1 MTMTTKT
8 LTQHT
13 SNGTAPWQK
22 WAALALLMVPVL
34 LVAVDNTALT
44 FALPAI
50 ASSLQ
55 ASGVELLWIIDAY
68 PLVLAAL
75 LVAMGNLG
83 DRIGRRK
90 LLMIGSAGFGLAS
103 IAAAFSPTAG
113 ALIAG
118 RAALGLFGATL
129 MPSTLSL
136 IRNIFT
142 DNNQR
147 RLAIAIWAA
156 FFSGGAALGP
166 IVGGWLVD
174 HFWWGAVLMMPAFLL
189 APLLVLGTRM
199 IPESKDNS
207 PHPIDVPSVF
217 LSILSMGP
225 VAVAIKELTVH
236 GFEPLPLALAFF
248 GVGMG
253 VLFVRRQ
260 RRIPAPMLDVALFIN
275 PVFSTSIAANV
286 LSFVSMTGFIFF
298 FSQHLQLVEGMSPFQ
313 AGITLLPASV
323 ATIIA
328 GLSSVP
334 LVRALRPGT
343 VVTAGLALSTTAY
356 VLVALFGNSVGMP
369 VFLLAVYL
377 LSIGIGAAETISND
391 LIMGSVPPEK
401 AGAASAI
408 SETGYEFGALLG
420 TAILGSILT
429 ASYQQ
434 HLRLPAGLSE
444 ADGHAAKETLAGAI
458 DVAHRVG
465 GELGHQLTTTAQHA
479 FDSGVTI
486 TAAIGALL
494 MVSVS
499 VAAAIGLRKVP
510 RATKESQQER
520 PGH

>member
-1 MTMTTKT
+1 MTTKT
-8 LTQHT
+8 LTPQT
-13 SNGTAPWQK
+13 SLGTAPWRK

-50 ASSLQ
+50 ASALH

-83 DRIGRRK
+83 DRVGRRK
-90 LLMIGSAGFGLAS
+90 LLMIGSVGFGLAS
-103 IAAAFSPTAG
+103 IAAAFAPTAG

-142 DNNQR
+142 DANQR

-156 FFSGGAALGP
+156 FFSGGAAIGP

-174 HFWWGAVLMMPAFLL
+174 HFWWGAVLMLPAFLL
-189 APLLVLGTRM
+189 IPLLVLGVKM
-199 IPESKDNS
+199 IPESKDTS
-207 PHPIDVPSVF
+207 PHPVDAPSIA
-217 LSILSMGP
+217 LSILAMGP
-225 VAVAIKELTVH
+225 IAVAIKELTVH
-236 GFEPLPLALAFF
+236 GLQPLPLALAFF
-248 GVGMG
+248 GLGMG
-253 VLFVRRQ
+253 VIFVRRQ
-260 RRIPAPMLDVALFIN
+260 LRLPYPMLDMSLFSN

-298 FSQHLQLVEGMSPFQ
+298 FSQHLQLVEGMSPLT
-313 AGITLLPASV
+313 AGLTLLPASV

-334 LVRALRPGT
+334 LVRALRPGM
-343 VVTAGLALSTTAY
+343 VVMGGLSLSATAY
-356 VLVALFGNSVGMP
+356 ILVALFGQAVGMP
-369 VFLLAVYL
+369 VYLLAVYL
-377 LSIGIGAAETISND
+377 LSVGIGAAETISND
-391 LIMGSVPPEK
+391 LIMGSVPAEK

-420 TAILGSILT
+420 TAVLGSILT

-434 HLRLPAGLSE
+434 HLQLPAGLSD
-444 ADGHAAKETLAGAI
+444 ADGSVARETLAGAV

-465 GELGHQLTTTAQHA
+465 GELGTQLMTTAQHA

-494 MVSVS
+494 MVSVT
-499 VAAAIGLRKVP
+499 VAAGIGLRSVP
-510 RATKESQQER
+510 KASKESQRE
-520 PGH
+520 HSAH

>member
-1 MTMTTKT
+1 MTTT
-8 LTQHT
+8 LTPQT
-13 SNGTAPWQK
+13 SLRTAPWRK
-22 WAALALLMVPVL
+22 WTALALLMVPVL

-50 ASSLQ
+50 TSALH

-90 LLMIGSAGFGLAS
+90 LLMIGSTGFGLAS

-142 DNNQR
+142 DANQR

-156 FFSGGAALGP
+156 VFSGGAAVGP
-166 IVGGWLVD
+166 ILGGWLVD
-174 HFWWGAVLMMPAFLL
+174 HFWWGAVLIAPAVLLIPLL
-189 APLLVLGTRM
+189 AFGTKL
-199 IPESKDNS
+199 IPESKDSS
-207 PHPIDVPSVF
+207 PHPVDLPSIL
-217 LSILSMGP
+217 LSILAMGP
-225 VAVAIKELTVH
+225 LAIAIKELTVH
-236 GFEPLPLALAFF
+236 GLQPLPIALAFF

-253 VLFVRRQ
+253 VVFVRRQ
-260 RRIPAPMLDVALFIN
+260 LRIPYPMLDMSLFAN
-275 PVFSTSIAANV
+275 PVFSTSISANV
-286 LSFVSMTGFIFF
+286 LSFTSMTGFIFF
-298 FSQHLQLVEGMSPFQ
+298 FSQHLQLVTGLTPLD
-313 AGITLLPASV
+313 AGLLMLPASV

-328 GLSSVP
+328 GLASVP
-334 LVRALRPGT
+334 LVRAVRPGL
-343 VVTAGLALSTTAY
+343 VVAGGLFLSTAAY
-356 VLVALFGNSVGMP
+356 FLVALLGEAVGMP
-369 VFLLAVYL
+369 VYLLAVYL

-391 LIMGSVPPEK
+391 LIMSSVPAEK

-420 TAILGSILT
+420 TAVLGSILT

-434 HLRLPAGLSE
+434 HLRLPAGLSDTD
-444 ADGHAAKETLAGAI
+444 ASAARETLAGAV

-465 GELGHQLTTTAQHA
+465 GELGAQLTTTAQHA
-479 FDSGVTI
+479 FDSGVTV

-494 MVSVS
+494 MAAVT
-499 VAAAIGLRKVP
+499 VAAAVGLRKAP
-510 RATKESQQER
+510 RATKESQQEL